1 MHIAFMLPLC
11 IIVMNFQTLT
21 FVYYGTTNFFNS
33 LSESVQKLLNLL
45 NSSFNTVIIICMFTP
60 HYILSSNCILD
71 ISSVLRDPWERVS
84 QNDSLF
90 IQLEQAITVFLKE
103 VSCS

>member
-1 MHIAFMLPLC
+1 MVT
-11 IIVMNFQTLT
+11 II
-21 FVYYGTTNFFNS
+21 Y
-33 LSESVQKLLNLL
+33 
-45 NSSFNTVIIICMFTP
+45 MFTP
-60 HYILSSNCILD
+60 CCILSPNCILD

-90 IQLEQAITVFLKE
+90 IQLEQAIAVFLKE